1 MNGLDQL
8 LRPHR
13 EGAADP
19 SRRKGTMG
27 LSTRAPRLTPAAI
40 TFDWTRVKTLRVE
53 YDARA
58 IIASQGEPAV
68 TVMFV
73 ERGTVQLSVLSP
85 TGQEGVIGV
94 LESGQFV
101 SEGCLAGQAKRTAT
115 VTAMVPCAILIVAR
129 QEMERH
135 LQAEPAFA
143 DGLLRHLL
151 ERNERLEADLVDQLF
166 NSSEQRLARTL
177 VLLARHGARG
187 ASHGAIAG
195 LSQETLANMVGTTRS
210 RVNVFMNR
218 FRKRG
223 FIDYSGMGD
232 VTIHDS
238 LLSVVSR
245 SEGRPAEGPHRL
257 AAIAQTS

>member
-1 MNGLDQL
+1 MQSLSLDVSNSHEAVTGVLSESRSHLAVPSQ
-8 LRPHR
+8 RR
-13 EGAADP
+13 GA
-19 SRRKGTMG
+19 MG

-40 TFDWTRVKTLRVE
+40 TFDWTRVRTHRVE

-58 IIASQGEPAV
+58 VIASQGEPAV

-73 ERGTVQLSVLSP
+73 ERGAVRLSVLSP

-94 LESGQFV
+94 LESGQFA
-101 SEGCLAGQAKRTAT
+101 SEGCLAGQSRRTAT

-135 LQAEPAFA
+135 LRTEPSFA
-143 DGLLRHLL
+143 DRLLRHLL
-151 ERNERLEADLVDQLF
+151 MRNERLEADLVDQLF

-177 VLLARHGARG
+177 LLLARHGARG
-187 ASHGAIAG
+187 PSHGAIAG
-195 LSQETLANMVGTTRS
+195 VSQETLAKMVGTTRS
-210 RVNVFMNR
+210 RINVFMNR

-223 FIDYSGMGD
+223 FIDYSGMSD

-238 LLSVVSR
+238 LQSVVS
-245 SEGRPAEGPHRL
+245 
-257 AAIAQTS
+257 